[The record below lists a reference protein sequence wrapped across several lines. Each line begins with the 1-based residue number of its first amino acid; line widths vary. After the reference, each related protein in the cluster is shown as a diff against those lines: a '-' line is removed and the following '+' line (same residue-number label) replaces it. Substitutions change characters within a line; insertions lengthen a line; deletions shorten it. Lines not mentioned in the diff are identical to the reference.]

1 MAIVN
6 FTQNLKRH
14 VNCPE
19 TVSDGRTV
27 AEVLGKVFDQEPF
40 LEGYIVDEQGA
51 LRKHMVIFI
60 DGIALKDRVKL
71 SDPIPRDDSEIFVM
85 QALSGG

>member
-19 TVSDGRTV
+19 TVSEGTTV
-27 AEVLGKVFDQEPF
+27 AEVLGKVFEQEPF

-60 DGIALKDRVKL
+60 DGIALKDRAKL
-71 SDPIPRDDSEIFVM
+71 SDPIPREDSEIFVM